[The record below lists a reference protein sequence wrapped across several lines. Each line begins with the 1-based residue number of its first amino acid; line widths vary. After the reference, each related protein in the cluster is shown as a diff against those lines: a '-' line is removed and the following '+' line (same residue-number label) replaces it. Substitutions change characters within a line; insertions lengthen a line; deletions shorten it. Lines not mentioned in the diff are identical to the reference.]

1 MAKKRVYEIAKD
13 EGLPSNL
20 VLQRLQRAGMVIKTA
35 SSTVDLDWAMHL
47 LNPNRYPQPD
57 TPLEA
62 ESVKPAK
69 AVAEPAPAPVA
80 EEAGPPKATRPRPRP
95 RPRVQTDAPTPE
107 PTPTSAVSE
116 APPVAQEAPTPAP
129 TFAPEAAT
137 APEPAMPAEP
147 AVTEAPAAS
156 PTVEVVAAPEPPAAV
171 AAEAPAETAA
181 VEPVEVASP
190 APQTPVADAEPAA
203 AASVVPAVEVP
214 AASAPATT
222 DTTPVPAAKA
232 PSSGNAPAPAAET
245 PASTSNAPSPA
256 REQSRDKGP
265 QRQPAGRDGQQG
277 NASRPNDN
285 RAPQRGDSAS
295 QSRPGGGGG
304 SQSRPGGGGGSQS
317 RPGGGGRP
325 GQPTGDTRDGGGG
338 GGNRRGRPRRVVI
351 DAQANRRGSAAAP
364 GGRGPGRG
372 GPRPGESD
380 DLVDVP
386 SVIDLTPVDV
396 ASGATV
402 KDLGEALSISSAQ
415 IIKLMMGAGEL
426 VTLTQSLSDD
436 AIELIAEELQRVVNI
451 VHAEDENEIA
461 DTFDDAPEDLISRAP
476 VVTVMGHVDHGKTSL
491 LDAVRKT
498 EVAAGEA
505 GGITQH
511 IGAYQV
517 HHDSRLVTFLDTPG
531 HEAFTAMRARGAKI
545 TDVAVIV
552 VAADDGVMP
561 QTIEA
566 IDHARAADVPF
577 VVAVNKID
585 KENANPDRVR
595 QELSTREVIPSDW
608 GGSHEFVNVSALTG
622 EGLNDLLETVLL
634 VADADAEPKANPNA
648 QASGTVIESRLDT
661 GRGPVCTVL
670 VQRGTLRIG
679 DVILAGEQ
687 YGRVRA
693 MTNYGGVTMTEAT
706 PSMPAEVLGLSGVPD
721 AGDKFR
727 IVDNERTARQM
738 AGERSQRLRAEEL
751 ANRRAPVSL
760 DDLFSRIKEGGLKEL
775 NLIVKGDVQGSVGA
789 LVDALE
795 KVEQT
800 EVRLRI
806 IHTGVGAITESDVN
820 LAAASQAIIIGFNV
834 RPRPEAKLLSDRE
847 GVDIRT
853 YRVIY
858 RAIEDVRD
866 ALVGLLEP
874 DIVEDVTGQAEV
886 RTIFRASRLGT
897 IAGCYI
903 TEGTIKRGSQARL
916 LRDGTVVHEGK
927 IGSIRRFNEDVREVL
942 QSFECGILL
951 DDYNDVKEGDVI
963 EAFELREVARTA
975 QVAADTTE

>member
-20 VLQRLQRAGMVIKTA
+20 VLQRLQRAGMVVKTA
-35 SSTVDLDWAMHL
+35 SSTVDVDWAMHL

-62 ESVKPAK
+62 ETAKPAK
-69 AVAEPAPAPVA
+69 AAAEPAPAPVA
-80 EEAGPPKATRPRPRP
+80 HDEGAPKPTRPRPRP

-107 PTPTSAVSE
+107 P
-116 APPVAQEAPTPAP
+116 APTPVVVETPPAAHEIP
-129 TFAPEAAT
+129 VTPPIPATEDATPASTAPEAT
-137 APEPAMPAEP
+137 
-147 AVTEAPAAS
+147 PAATE
-156 PTVEVVAAPEPPAAV
+156 PVEVVATPEPPVELVSEPPAETPATEAQEAVSSAPETPAPDTEPAPKAAV
-171 AAEAPAETAA
+171 ASTIE
-181 VEPVEVASP
+181 EP
-190 APQTPVADAEPAA
+190 
-203 AASVVPAVEVP
+203 VVPA
-214 AASAPATT
+214 PAT
-222 DTTPVPAAKA
+222 DATPA
-232 PSSGNAPAPAAET
+232 PSVTDASSDNIPATAAGT
-245 PASTSNAPSPA
+245 PASTSNAPTPA
-256 REQSRDKGP
+256 RDQSRDTGS
-265 QRQPAGRDGQQG
+265 QRVPAGRGGQPG
-277 NASRPNDN
+277 NASRANDN
-285 RAPQRGDSAS
+285 RAPQRGDGAS
-295 QSRPGGGGG
+295 QSRPGGGGA
-304 SQSRPGGGGGSQS
+304 SQSRPGGGGASQS

-325 GQPTGDTRDGGGG
+325 GQPTGEPRDGGGG

-351 DAQANRRGSAAAP
+351 DAQANRRGGAAAP
-364 GGRGPGRG
+364 AGRGPGRG
-372 GPRPGESD
+372 GPRPGERD
-380 DLVDVP
+380 DLGDVP
-386 SVIDLTPVDV
+386 AVIDLTPVDV

-402 KDLGEALSISSAQ
+402 KDLGEALAVSSAQ
-415 IIKLMMGAGEL
+415 IIKLMMAAGEL

-436 AIELIAEELQRVVNI
+436 AIELIAEELERIVNI

-461 DTFDDAPEDLISRAP
+461 ETFDDAPEDLISRAP

-517 HHDSRLVTFLDTPG
+517 HHDARLVTFLDTPG

-561 QTIEA
+561 QTVEA

-595 QELSTREVIPSDW
+595 QELATREVIPSDW

-648 QASGTVIESRLDT
+648 QASGTVIESRLDP

-693 MTNYGGVTMTEAT
+693 MTNYSGVTMTEAT

-874 DIVEDVTGQAEV
+874 DIVEDVSGQAEV

-897 IAGCYI
+897 IAGCYV
-903 TEGTIKRGSQARL
+903 TEGTLKRGSQARL

>member
-13 EGLPSNL
+13 EGLPSGF
-20 VLQRLQRAGMVIKTA
+20 VLQRLQRAGMTVKTA
-35 SSTVDLDWAMHL
+35 SSTVDVDWALHL
-47 LNPNRYPQPD
+47 LNPNRHPQPAA
-57 TPLEA
+57 PMEV
-62 ESVKPAK
+62 EPERPSK
-69 AVAEPAPAPVA
+69 PAPAPAPEPEA
-80 EEAGPPKATRPRPRP
+80 EEPARPKPTRPRPRP
-95 RPRVQTDAPTPE
+95 R
-107 PTPTSAVSE
+107 
-116 APPVAQEAPTPAP
+116 AQ
-129 TFAPEAAT
+129 
-137 APEPAMPAEP
+137 
-147 AVTEAPAAS
+147 
-156 PTVEVVAAPEPPAAV
+156 
-171 AAEAPAETAA
+171 APAEA
-181 VEPVEVASP
+181 
-190 APQTPVADAEPAA
+190 
-203 AASVVPAVEVP
+203 
-214 AASAPATT
+214 
-222 DTTPVPAAKA
+222 
-232 PSSGNAPAPAAET
+232 APAPAAPEVAAPPAPEPVPVAEAPAAPAEVLPT
-245 PASTSNAPSPA
+245 EPAPAPEAPAAEPVPASAEAPPVEPAPAPKAPIAAAEPEPAPAPVEEEKPKRIGPRKIMRADGTRPEDDATRAAAPPAEPAPLATSGAGNGRAAQGRVAPTNGREQDSRGARTAGAPA
-256 REQSRDKGP
+256 RGT
-265 QRQPAGRDGQQG
+265 G
-277 NASRPNDN
+277 
-285 RAPQRGDSAS
+285 
-295 QSRPGGGGG
+295 PGGGGA
-304 SQSRPGGGGGSQS
+304 GG
-317 RPGGGGRP
+317 
-325 GQPTGDTRDGGGG
+325 TGG

-351 DAQANRRGSAAAP
+351 DAQANRRGGAQ
-364 GGRGPGRG
+364 GQPGRG
-372 GPRPGESD
+372 GGRGGARAPEREGAP
-380 DLVDVP
+380 LAP
-386 SVIDLTPVDV
+386 APPDLTPVDV
-396 ASGATV
+396 PSGATV
-402 KDLGEALSISSAQ
+402 KDLAEALSVSSAQ
-415 IIKLMMGAGEL
+415 IIKLMMVAGEL

-436 AIELIAEELQRVVNI
+436 AIELVAEELERVVNI
-451 VHAEDENEIA
+451 IHAEDEDERPE
-461 DTFDDAPEDLISRAP
+461 TYDDAPEDLVTRAP

-491 LDAVRKT
+491 LDAIRKT

-517 HHDSRLVTFLDTPG
+517 HHGDRIVTFLDTPG

-545 TDVAVIV
+545 TDVAIIV

-566 IDHARAADVPF
+566 IDHARAAEVPF
-577 VVAVNKID
+577 VVAINKID

-595 QELSTREVIPSDW
+595 QELTTHDVIPSDW
-608 GGSHEFVNVSALTG
+608 GGTHEFVNVSAHTG
-622 EGLNDLLETVLL
+622 EGLDDLLETVLL

-648 QASGTVIESRLDT
+648 PASGTVIESRLDP

-670 VQRGTLRIG
+670 VQRGTLHVS

-687 YGRVRA
+687 HGRVRA
-693 MTNYGGVTMTEAT
+693 MNSFNGESMTEAT

-738 AGERSQRLRAEEL
+738 ASERSQRLRAEEL

-775 NLIVKGDVQGSVGA
+775 NIIVKGDVQGSVGA

-834 RPRPEAKLLSDRE
+834 RPRPEAKALAERD

-874 DIVEDVTGQAEV
+874 DIVEDVIGQAEV
-886 RTIFRASRLGT
+886 RTTFRASRLGT

-903 TEGTIKRGSQARL
+903 LEGTMRRGAQARL
-916 LRDGTVVHEGK
+916 LRDGTVVYEGR
-927 IGSIRRFNEDVREVL
+927 IGSLRRFNEDAREVS
-942 QSFECGILL
+942 QGFECGILL
-951 DDYNDVKEGDVI
+951 DDFNDVKDGDVI

-975 QVAADTTE
+975 QVAAEPAE